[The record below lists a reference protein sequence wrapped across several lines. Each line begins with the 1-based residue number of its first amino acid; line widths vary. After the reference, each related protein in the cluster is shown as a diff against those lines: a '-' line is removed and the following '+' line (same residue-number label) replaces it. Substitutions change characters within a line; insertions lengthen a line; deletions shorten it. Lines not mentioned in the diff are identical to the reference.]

1 MKTADTILRTRQ
13 ATARSLG
20 HLARDLGWATPA
32 IGRRVLELGR
42 DALALLGL
50 AVLAAALVVAASPA
64 QRAQAEAGVLQWL
77 QARVEQS
84 VQDAQGELPAA
95 ELDAVA
101 RATAVDPAELSAEQA
116 RVAQWIARRY
126 RVAPEPVGRLV
137 QEAWEA
143 GRATRLEPTL
153 ILAVVAVESRFN
165 PFAQSP
171 VGAQGLMQVMTS
183 VHDDKYEPFGGNH
196 AAFDPVTNL
205 RVGVQVLKDCIR
217 RFGGVEGGLR
227 CYVGASLL
235 DSDGGYA
242 AKVSFEQRHLARVA
256 RGERVPVYVRF
267 VPPRPAAPAPEP
279 VQPAHEAAAD
289 PVPAPA
295 PAPDSVPA
303 GPVDAPAAV
312 ALADSE

>member
-1 MKTADTILRTRQ
+1 MKTVDEIQRARHATIQ
-13 ATARSLG
+13 WLG
-20 HLARDLGWATPA
+20 RLSRDLGWATPA
-32 IGRRVLELGR
+32 IGRRVLVLGR
-42 DALALLGL
+42 DALALFGL
-50 AVLAAALVVAASPA
+50 AVLAAALLVAANPA
-64 QRAQAEAGVLQWL
+64 QRALAEAGVLQWL
-77 QARVEQS
+77 RARVELAT
-84 VQDAQGELPAA
+84 QDGLAGLPAA

-101 RATAVDPAELSAEQA
+101 RATAADPADLSAEQA

-126 RVAPEPVGRLV
+126 RVAPEPVSRLV

-171 VGAQGLMQVMTS
+171 VGAQGLMQVMTR
-183 VHDDKYEPFGGNH
+183 VHDEKYEPFGGNH

-227 CYVGASLL
+227 CYVGAALL

-242 AKVSFEQRHLARVA
+242 AKVRFEQQHLARVA

-267 VPPRPAAPAPEP
+267 VPPRPAAPASDAATMLELDGP
-279 VQPAHEAAAD
+279 AAD
-289 PVPAPA
+289 PALEPPAVPAL
-295 PAPDSVPA
+295 
-303 GPVDAPAAV
+303 PVDAPAAV